1 LILTAE
7 TGERRPV
14 DQGFSVVGL
23 VGTLTVAT
31 RGRAGAGEVVL
42 KVRGGS
48 ETYLAWSEQPLPR
61 GAAVLVVEARA
72 ARALDVVP
80 WSGEPDRRIEQ

>member
-1 LILTAE
+1 M
-7 TGERRPV
+7 

-48 ETYLAWSEQPLPR
+48 ETYLAWSQQPLPK

-80 WSGEPDRRIEQ
+80 WSGEPDHRIDQ

>member
-1 LILTAE
+1 M
-7 TGERRPV
+7 

-23 VGTLTVAT
+23 VGTVTVAT

-48 ETYLAWSEQPLPR
+48 ETYLAWSEQPLPK
-61 GAAVLVVEARA
+61 GTAVLVVEARA

-80 WSGEPDRRIEQ
+80 WSGDADRRIDP